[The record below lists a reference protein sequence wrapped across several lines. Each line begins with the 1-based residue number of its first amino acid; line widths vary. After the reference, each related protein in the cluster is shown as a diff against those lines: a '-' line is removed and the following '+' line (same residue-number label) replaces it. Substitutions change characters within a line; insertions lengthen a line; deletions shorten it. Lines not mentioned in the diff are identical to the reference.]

1 MSQQEKER
9 LGEGKERGNTSH
21 RDLSDER
28 VRVRADKRNRLVE
41 AERASRQHEQ
51 KRERWIG
58 HAKFLRTHRRQQCGP
73 KTRTGWL
80 KTTMQAARR
89 WRTAG
94 CICDFVLFSLMKYM
108 LRHLHRGCQYVSVLE
123 QAW

>member
-1 MSQQEKER
+1 MGCLAGPMSQQEKER

-51 KRERWIG
+51 KRERWIR

-80 KTTMQAARR
+80 KTGRSRPQLNEKKRVISGMN
-89 WRTAG
+89 
-94 CICDFVLFSLMKYM
+94 LFTG
-108 LRHLHRGCQYVSVLE
+108 HE
-123 QAW
+123 